1 MLYNGEKE
9 SEKMDKNTNAMGEK
23 KVMPLLISMSVPP
36 MISMLIQALY
46 NIVDSMYVARVS
58 EDALTAV
65 SLAYPLQNMILAVSC
80 GFGIGLS
87 ACAARALGAKDEKE
101 VTAIANHGFLFC
113 AIHWLL
119 FVFVGIFLA
128 RPFLSAFTDSPKI
141 LDMSCQYTQTV
152 LFFSIGIMYHLYS
165 EKLFQATGNMI
176 MPMLFQGLGAILNIL
191 LDPILIF
198 GWFGFPAMGVQGAA
212 IATVSAQILAAA
224 LSLTFFLKKCH
235 SIKLHLKGFRL
246 DSAILKKIYMV
257 GIPSAIMMAMPSI
270 LVAALNSILAAFSAT
285 AIAVFGLYIKI
296 QSFVYMP
303 ANGVVQGM
311 RPIMSYNYGAG
322 NKKRM
327 KETLKASIQANGLI
341 MVVGMSLFLLVPKF
355 IMKLFDANAEML
367 KIGVPMVRIIAV
379 GFVISTVG
387 CVLSG
392 AFEALGK
399 GIQSLVISMLRQLV
413 IIIPLAAVLSKSM
426 GLFGVWITFPIA
438 EFLAAFVGCVLYGH
452 FMKHLKL

>member
-1 MLYNGEKE
+1 
-9 SEKMDKNTNAMGEK
+9 MDKNTNAMGTK

-87 ACAARALGAKDEKE
+87 ACAARALGAKDDKE
-101 VTAIANHGFLFC
+101 VTATANHGLIFC
-113 AIHWLL
+113 AVHWLL
-119 FVFVGIFLA
+119 FVLAGIFLT
-128 RPFLSAFTDSPKI
+128 RPFLSAFTDSPEI
-141 LDMSCQYTQTV
+141 LDMSCQYTQVV
-152 LFFSIGIMYHLYS
+152 LFFSVGSMYHLYS

-176 MPMLFQGLGAILNIL
+176 MPMFFQGIGAIFNII
-191 LDPILIF
+191 LDPVLIF
-198 GWFGFPAMGVQGAA
+198 GWFGLPAMGVQGAA
-212 IATVSAQILAAA
+212 IATVVAQILAAV
-224 LSLTFFLKKCH
+224 LSMGFFLKKCP
-235 SIKLHLKGFRL
+235 SIKINFKGFRL
-246 DSAILKKIYMV
+246 DGAILKKIYTV

-270 LVAALNSILAAFSAT
+270 LVAALNSVLAAFSAT

-327 KETLKASIQANGLI
+327 KETLKASMEATGVI
-341 MVVGMSLFLLVPKF
+341 MLAGMLLFLLFPGF
-355 IMKLFDANAEML
+355 IMKLFDANEEML
-367 KIGVPMVRIIAV
+367 KIGVPMLRVIAV
-379 GFVISTVG
+379 GFLISTVG

-399 GIQSLVISMLRQLV
+399 GIQSLVISVLRQLV
-413 IIIPLAAVLSKSM
+413 IIIPLAALLSKSM

-438 EFLAAFVGCVLYGH
+438 ELLAALVGCVLYRH